1 MRWLVID
8 RERILSRIDHLQQY
22 LRDLSTIV
30 PPTFEA
36 YQGVEKRRACE
47 RLLQLAIEAMT
58 DICGILVAGSR
69 LGLPAEALDMFE
81 KLREAAVI
89 TPETVTTLRRMRG
102 FRNILVHEYT
112 QVDDQ
117 IVYHIASERLG
128 DFEVFIREV
137 LEHLADP

>member
-1 MRWLVID
+1 MID